1 MVFTEARRLLKSLSE
16 QERARDP
23 RIQDEW
29 GEQLMGTEALLEL
42 FQDLPGGG
50 MDRASVGSPLGGN
63 ALERMMKDSRSLA
76 GNRNGG
82 NDGDGVRCKRHKV
95 LDQAPMSEGLFYKAL
110 VVNKLVRAS
119 DQDLETV
126 RGEIL
131 MEGSEGVVT
140 GDMGLL
146 GSSPFSLLRS
156 MYIVWDTVGVVME
169 RRNGLTGAGGQE
181 MVADDRLHRPTVPR
195 SGVAGS
201 GGNKRRD
208 PEQPQ
213 DG

>member
-1 MVFTEARRLLKSLSE
+1 MVQAPLSGAQACRGLCEDALGVVFAEARRLLQSLSE
-16 QERARDP
+16 QERKRDP

-29 GEQLMGTEALLEL
+29 GEQWMGTEALLDL
-42 FQDLPGGG
+42 FQGLPGGE
-50 MDRASVGSPLGGN
+50 MDWASVGSPLGGN
-63 ALERMMKDSRSLA
+63 TPERTRMDSRPMA

-95 LDQAPMSEGLFYKAL
+95 LDQASMSEGLFYKAL
-110 VVNKLVRAS
+110 VVNNLVRAS

-126 RGEIL
+126 RDEIL
-131 MEGSEGVVT
+131 LEGSEWVVT

-181 MVADDRLHRPTVPR
+181 MVADDRSH
-195 SGVAGS
+195 
-201 GGNKRRD
+201 
-208 PEQPQ
+208 
-213 DG
+213 